1 MDQFDD
7 KPTPEYGPGYYRK
20 HCGPLP
26 YDRSC
31 PHWGIFFGGVAE
43 TLIRSF
49 RPRRVFDAGCA
60 LGFLVEAFWDRGVE
74 AWGRDISEFAISEV
88 RVDLRGFCSVG
99 SVADP
104 IEGRFDLI
112 TCIEVLEHMPEAA

>member
-1 MDQFDD
+1 MLTSQSQ
-7 KPTPEYGPGYYRK
+7 YGENYYRC

-31 PHWGIFFGGVAE
+31 AHWATFFGGIAD

-49 RPRRVFDAGCA
+49 RPARVFDAGCA

-74 AWGRDISEFAISEV
+74 AWGRDISDFAIWRS
-88 RVDLRGFCSVG
+88 G
-99 SVADP
+99 S
-104 IEGRFDLI
+104 
-112 TCIEVLEHMPEAA
+112 TCGPSAPPDRSPTRSRAASTS